1 MISWKIHQIKNFEQ
15 GSFSDFWSISP
26 WKLIHWITNGLK
38 YLANF
43 LESISWAQNR
53 VFAWCDLNKTK
64 FRRRC
69 QTCLFPVFWD
79 AWGRN
84 RFSQFFYWLKK
95 YFKKKMMPR
104 SEGYQKVSLD
114 KKWMIFDL
122 SSCATPRW
130 ILITLNYSI
139 DSAHWLGD
147 LSVLLESI
155 VPFLTR

>member
-1 MISWKIHQIKNFEQ
+1 MGKGVLMIF
-15 GSFSDFWSISP
+15 GRFPSP

-43 LESISWAQNR
+43 LKSISWAQNR

-84 RFSQFFYWLKK
+84 RFSQFFSGLKK

-104 SEGYQKVSLD
+104 SEGYQRVSLD

-122 SSCATPRW
+122 SSCATPRS
-130 ILITLNYSI
+130 ILLTLNYSI

-147 LSVLLESI
+147 LSVLQSLSCHFWCVNESYI
-155 VPFLTR
+155 PQWIF